1 MSPPKEEVQQDLSN
15 PIIDIPRTGS
25 ISRSDAT
32 ALWGAK
38 PKNPKHIN
46 IIKWALVLIQLY
58 ILITP
63 VLLTVNNFVFT
74 LFWISWALNI
84 LLVAKFFYL
93 LCKRGRNYIKR
104 TSSVIDIFSTM
115 GVFGFGLAYCIY
127 ELSIKDVDQSE
138 ALGTF
143 EFLWSLASFSHVF
156 DILVRLGNF

>member
-15 PIIDIPRTGS
+15 RIIDKPQTGPKS
-25 ISRSDAT
+25 CSDST
-32 ALWGAK
+32 ALWGVK
-38 PKNPKHIN
+38 LQSPKRIN
-46 IIKWALVLIQLY
+46 IIKWALVLIRLY

-63 VLLTVNNFVFT
+63 VLLTVNNFIFT

-93 LCKRGRNYIKR
+93 VCKRGRNYLQR
-104 TSSVIDIFSTM
+104 ASSVIDIFSTI

-127 ELSIKDVDQSE
+127 EMSIKDVDQSD

-143 EFLWSLASFSHVF
+143 EILWSLASFSHVF
-156 DILVRLGNF
+156 GILVRLGNF